1 MLEITLSAPGLNA
14 LTTALMERVLGQ
26 LYENR
31 GQPLLLTGEGPAF
44 SAGVNLKEVVS
55 LDRGRLTH
63 FLRLLDELVLTL
75 CRWPAP
81 TVAAVNGHA
90 IAGGCVLASCCD
102 LRVGPTD
109 PKARIGL
116 NEVAIGVRFP
126 PVVMA
131 MLHERLPPQSRHQIL
146 LGAAL
151 FPPAEALRL
160 GLLDEL
166 AADPLAVGRERLAT
180 LCAHPSDPYRSTKLA
195 LWDLEL
201 DERDRF
207 RFLGDA
213 VEAWSDPALKERLL
227 EHLARAK
234 GGS

>member
-1 MLEITLSAPGLNA
+1 MLEITLSAPGMNA
-14 LTTALMERVLGQ
+14 LTLSLLEGVLEQ
-26 LYENR
+26 LYANR
-31 GQPLLLTGEGPAF
+31 GQPVLLTGEGAAF

-63 FLRLLDELVLTL
+63 FLRLLDEVVLTL

-90 IAGGCVLASCCD
+90 IAGGAVLALCCD
-102 LRVGPTD
+102 QRIGPTD
-109 PKARIGL
+109 PKARVGL

-131 MLHERLPPQSRHQIL
+131 MLHERLPAQHRHTVL
-146 LGAAL
+146 LGAGL
-151 FPPAEALRL
+151 FNPAEALRL

-166 AADPLAVGRERLAT
+166 ADDPLAVGRQRLEA
-180 LCAHPSDPYRSTKLA
+180 LCAHPSDPFRTTKLA

-201 DERDRF
+201 DERERF
-207 RFLGDA
+207 TFLADA
-213 VEAWSDPALKERLL
+213 VEAWSDPALRERLL
-227 EHLARAK
+227 AHLAK
-234 GGS
+234 GR